1 MKNQS
6 LMRRPSETS
15 SLINHGQAAYAQASM
30 GQNYIHNLHK
40 TVGNRAVAQMMRA
53 GLQANPMQTVQSKTN
68 RTGLPDDL
76 KSGVESLSGIS
87 LDDVKVHYNS
97 SKPAQLQAHAYAE
110 GTDIHVAPGQD
121 QHLPH
126 EAWHVVQQKQGL
138 VKPMMQMGGVAI
150 NDDAGLEQ
158 DADIMGARALQQA
171 QGGTENSPPAI
182 QRSSLSGAGVV
193 QRMLVSSVK
202 KSNGDE
208 EEKQVNASDL
218 GESNVIFKE
227 YAQFL
232 ENDSSAYVKGEVK
245 KGIAGLKKVL
255 NEAEVDA
262 GELKESFIAGLIQN
276 GLWKEAKDSD
286 FDALRTQ
293 ISTLYPDF
301 KGVDEYTNQETI
313 DYCKDDPE
321 PLQVWLEE
329 LITLTGDKVSDFVA
343 GAASLTAGWKNYLA
357 YVLYDKAKVKFYD
370 MTEEFVPFVQPFIQL
385 IEDINANRID
395 SLDYVRKYGNNP
407 ANYGAEFEVAGPAE
421 MVTKYDDKAVVH
433 THYDANNAQPNYG
446 HTKPY
451 DKRYETGYGYTV
463 VNLPALLGMDDTQK
477 TYNAL

>member
-1 MKNQS
+1 MKNES
-6 LMRRPSETS
+6 LARRSIETS
-15 SLINHGQAAYAQASM
+15 ILNDHGLSASTQVQM
-30 GQNYIHNLHK
+30 SSNYIHSLHK
-40 TVGNRAVAQMMRA
+40 TIGNRAVAQMVRA
-53 GLQANPMQTVQSKTN
+53 GQLANPTQTVQRKTN
-68 RTGLPDDL
+68 QTGLPDDL
-76 KSGVESLSGIS
+76 KSGVEKLSGIS
-87 LDDVKVHYNS
+87 LDDVKVHFNS
-97 SKPAQLQAHAYAE
+97 PKPAQLQAHAYAE

-126 EAWHVVQQKQGL
+126 ETWHVVQQKQGK
-138 VKPMMQMGGVAI
+138 VKPRMQMGDVAI

-158 DADIMGARALQQA
+158 EADIMGARALQLA
-171 QGGTENSPPAI
+171 QRGAESSPPGI
-182 QRSSLSGAGVV
+182 QRRSLNDAGVV
-193 QRMLVSSVK
+193 QRMLVSSDK
-202 KSNGDE
+202 KRNGDE
-208 EEKQVNASDL
+208 DEKNVKASDL
-218 GESNVIFKE
+218 GESNVIFNE

-232 ENDSSAYVKGEVK
+232 ENDTSAYAKGEVK

-262 GELKESFIAGLIQN
+262 GELKESFITGLIQN
-276 GLWKEAKDSD
+276 ELWIKAKASD
-286 FDALRTQ
+286 FESLRTQ
-293 ISTLYPDF
+293 ISTLYPDYE
-301 KGVDEYTNQETI
+301 GVDAYTDQETI

-321 PLQVWLEE
+321 PLQAWLEE
-329 LITLTGDKVSDFVA
+329 IITLAGDKVSDFVT
-343 GAASLTAGWKNYLA
+343 GAAAFTAEWKNYLA

-421 MVTKYDDKAVVH
+421 MVAKYDNKAVIH
-433 THYDANNAQPNYG
+433 THYGANNTQPNYG

-463 VNLPALLGMDDTQK
+463 VNLPELLGMDDTQK

>member
-1 MKNQS
+1 MINQS
-6 LMRRPSETS
+6 LMRRPIETS
-15 SLINHGQAAYAQASM
+15 TLNDHRQAASAQAPM
-30 GQNYIHNLHK
+30 EQNYIHSLHK

-53 GLQANPMQTVQSKTN
+53 GLLANPMQTVQSKTN

-97 SKPAQLQAHAYAE
+97 SKPAQLKAHAYAE
-110 GTDIHVAPGQD
+110 GTDIHVAPR

-126 EAWHVVQQKQGL
+126 EAWHVVQQKQGH
-138 VKPMMQMGGVAI
+138 VKPMMQMGGIAI

-158 DADIMGARALQQA
+158 EADIMGAKALQHG
-171 QGGTENSPPAI
+171 QGGAELSPQGI
-182 QRSSLSGAGVV
+182 QRSVLSGAGVV
-193 QRMLVSSVK
+193 QRMLVSSTK

-208 EEKQVNASDL
+208 DEKQVNASNIGD
-218 GESNVIFKE
+218 SNVIFIE

-232 ENDSSAYVKGEVK
+232 EKDSSAYVKGEVK

-255 NEAEVDA
+255 NEADVDA
-262 GELKESFIAGLIQN
+262 GELKDIAGLIQN
-276 GLWKEAKDSD
+276 ELWKKAKDSD

-293 ISTLYPDF
+293 ISTLYPEF
-301 KGVDEYTNQETI
+301 EGVDEYTNQETI

-321 PLQVWLEE
+321 PLQAWLEE
-329 LITLTGDKVSDFVA
+329 IITLTGDKVSDFVT
-343 GAASLTAGWKNYLA
+343 GAATFSAEWKNYLA

-370 MTEEFVPFVQPFIQL
+370 MTEEFVPYVQPFIQL

-407 ANYGAEFEVAGPAE
+407 ANYGAEF
-421 MVTKYDDKAVVH
+421 K
-433 THYDANNAQPNYG
+433 
-446 HTKPY
+446 
-451 DKRYETGYGYTV
+451 
-463 VNLPALLGMDDTQK
+463 
-477 TYNAL
+477 